1 MSNLSKELAKWVI
14 ETKYEDLPQ
23 AVAHE
28 AKRALLD
35 SIGCALAGLICEK
48 GKIPVML
55 ARRLGGPPEASIIG
69 LGDKVSCVSA
79 ALANGELINALDYDI
94 ISAGVGHCTP
104 FVLPPVLA
112 VAESA
117 NATGKELIVAT
128 ALAHEIGQRMS
139 TALHP
144 SREPVPDASGKMQT
158 QWAGSS
164 GTSQCIFGGAAGVG
178 KILKLD
184 HTKLNYALGLAG
196 HLCPMRTWT
205 KWQKTSPSTMT
216 KYGSAG
222 WISATGV
229 TAALLAEM
237 GYVGDES
244 VFEGDYGYWRFAGST
259 VWKPENV
266 RNKLGEEWL
275 FLSTSYKLYPL
286 CYCMHS
292 GLEAFTKIIEKN
304 NLMPED
310 IESVKLFSDALS
322 QEPLWHNRNL
332 VTNVDAQ
339 FSVAYVFA
347 VAAHR
352 VKIGPEW
359 QAWETMTDPRIR
371 AFMKKV
377 QEQELVPD
385 YYDQI
390 AKSTKEG
397 KPYRPGIVEVVAKG
411 KKFREEVRYC
421 KGSSLSDKAAT
432 DEELV
437 EKFTNNA
444 YRILPRAK
452 VGKAAEVLM
461 NLEKEKDVSEVMK
474 LVTL

>member
-1 MSNLSKELAKWVI
+1 MSNLSKELATFVI
-14 ETKYEDLPQ
+14 DTKFEDLPK

-28 AKRALLD
+28 AKRVLMD

-69 LGDKVSCVSA
+69 LGDKVSSVSA
-79 ALANGELINALDYDI
+79 CVANGELINALDYDI
-94 ISAGVGHCTP
+94 CSAGVGHAAP
-104 FVLPPVLA
+104 FVIPPVLA
-112 VAESA
+112 VAESV
-117 NATGKELIVAT
+117 NASGKELILAT
-128 ALAHEIGQRMS
+128 ALAFEIGQRMS
-139 TALHP
+139 TALTP
-144 SREPVPDASGKMQT
+144 LMEPVPDAPGKM
-158 QWAGSS
+158 QWAGSY
-164 GTSQCIFGGAAGVG
+164 GTSQCVFGGTAGAG

-184 HTKLNYALGLAG
+184 HEKLNYALGLAG

-205 KWQKTSPSTMT
+205 KWQKTAPSTMT

-244 VFEGDYGYWRFAGST
+244 VFEGDFGYWRFAGSS

-275 FLSTSYKLYPL
+275 FLGSMYKFYPL
-286 CYCMHS
+286 CYCMHA
-292 GLEAFTKIIEKN
+292 GLQAFTKIIEEN
-304 NLMPED
+304 NLKPED
-310 IESVKLFSDALS
+310 IENVHLFSDPLS
-322 QEPLWHNRNL
+322 QEPLWHNREL

-352 VKIGPEW
+352 VKISPEW
-359 QAWETMTDPRIR
+359 QAWETMNDPRIR
-371 AFMKKV
+371 EFMKKV
-377 QEQELVPD
+377 TEQSLIPN
-385 YYDQI
+385 YYEEAARF
-390 AKSTKEG
+390 AKE
-397 KPYRPGIVEVVAKG
+397 PHQYLCPGIVEVVAKG
-411 KKFREEVRYC
+411 KKFREEVRHP
-421 KGSSLSDKAAT
+421 KGTGLTADAAT

-452 VGKAAEVLM
+452 VEKAAEALM
-461 NLEKEKDVSEVMK
+461 SLEKVKNVSEVMK